1 MKVKS
6 IIFNDVISPME
17 DGIEPTMV
25 LLPMIK
31 LVILPKYP
39 ISVGRDPVI
48 LYPLRS
54 TCNTLAKSTEP
65 DTLPHVTPLNEQQ
78 LGCVTKSLRCAGE
91 ESYNLLVCDQA
102 AGEVLQTVLP
112 DGSSDVH

>member
-6 IIFNDVISPME
+6 SIFNDVISPME
-17 DGIEPTMV
+17 EGMEPTIV
-25 LLPMIK
+25 LLPMIR

-39 ISVGRDPVI
+39 ISVGSDPVI

-54 TCNTLAKSTEP
+54 IPKTLAKSTEP

-78 LGCVTKSLRCAGE
+78 LGCVTKSAR
-91 ESYNLLVCDQA
+91 
-102 AGEVLQTVLP
+102 
-112 DGSSDVH
+112 